1 MFFRQKTVK
10 GHTYVQIVENRW
22 EQGRTRQRVLA
33 TLGRLDQLQESGGL
47 EVLLESGSRFS
58 GSLLVL
64 SEHRRGELPAIAT
77 RRIGAPRVFERL
89 WRETGCA
96 EVIDALLLERKF
108 EFPVERAIFLEV
120 LHRLVSPGSDRSG
133 VAWREV
139 YGIDGVEELD
149 LHHAYRAM
157 AWLGEPLEEE
167 TPQGALAPRCTKDRI
182 EEALFARDRDLF
194 SGLQLVFF
202 DTTSIY
208 FEGEGGETLGRFG
221 HSKDHRKNRKQMVV
235 GVVLDQE
242 GRPICCELW
251 PGNTTDVTTLVPVA
265 ERLRQRFGIGRVCL
279 IADRGMVREETL
291 QSLETSGWDYIVGTR
306 MRNSK
311 EVRDEVLG
319 RAGAYQKVFGARTR
333 AKDPSPLEV
342 KEVWVGERRYVVCR
356 NQEHAAKDRAD
367 REAILASLEQR
378 LRQGATSL
386 VGNRGYRRYLSAQGR
401 GFRIDPDKIE
411 RDQRYDGKW
420 VLRTTTDLEPAD
432 VALAYKQLWTVEEIF
447 RTMKSL
453 LETRPVYHRTDEAI
467 RGHVFCSFL
476 ALRLRSELEF
486 RLAERGESFEWM
498 SIIRDLD
505 RVEEIEIA
513 KYGNRFL
520 LRTEAPGVA
529 GKVFQAAGVALPPT
543 IRQMR

>member
-10 GHTYVQIVENRW
+10 GHTYVQVVENRW
-22 EQGRTRQRVLA
+22 EKGRTRQQVLA
-33 TLGRLDQLQESGGL
+33 TLGRLDQLQESGQL
-47 EVLLESGSRFS
+47 EALLESGARFS
-58 GSLLVL
+58 GSLMVL
-64 SEHRRGELPAIAT
+64 SEHRRGELPTIAT
-77 RRIGAPRVFERL
+77 RRIGPPLIFERL
-89 WRETGCA
+89 WAETGCA
-96 EVIDALLLERKF
+96 GAIQDLLAKRRF
-108 EFPVERAIFLEV
+108 EFPVERAIFAEV
-120 LHRLVSPGSDRSG
+120 LHRLVSPGSDRAG
-133 VAWREV
+133 AAWREA
-139 YGIDGVEELD
+139 YRIDGTEGLD

-157 AWLGEPLEEE
+157 AWLGEPLAEAELE
-167 TPQGALAPRCTKDRI
+167 GALAPRCTKDRI

-265 ERLRQRFGIGRVCL
+265 RRLRERFGIERVCL
-279 IADRGMVREETL
+279 IADRGMVGEKTL
-291 QSLETSGWDYIVGTR
+291 TSLEEQGWDYILGTR

-319 RAGAYQKVFGARTR
+319 RAGAYQTVFPSRTSS
-333 AKDPSPLEV
+333 KDPSPLEV
-342 KEVWVGERRYVVCR
+342 KEVHVNDRRYVVCR
-356 NQEHAAKDRAD
+356 NAEHAAKDRAD
-367 REAILASLEQR
+367 REAILISLQER

-386 VGNRGYRRYLSAQGR
+386 VANRGYRRYLSACGR
-401 GFRIDPDKIE
+401 GFEIDPKKIE
-411 RDQRYDGKW
+411 RDQRFDGKW
-420 VLRTTTDLEPAD
+420 VLRTTTDLEAAD

-453 LETRPVYHRTDEAI
+453 LETRPVYHRTDSAI

-476 ALRLRSELEF
+476 ALRLRTELQS
-486 RLAERGESFEWM
+486 RLAARGEGAEWR
-498 SIIRDLD
+498 SIVHDLD
-505 RVEEIEIA
+505 RLEEVEIE
-513 KYGNRFL
+513 KHQTRFL
-520 LRTEAPGVA
+520 LRTQATGIT
-529 GKVFQAAGVALPPT
+529 GKVFQAAGVALPAT
-543 IRQMR
+543 LRKAS